1 MTREPMNSAPAG
13 GGEPRGCD
21 VADLAVFHGF
31 LLTLFDDAQ
40 RWVTESAEAP
50 PRHVARMTR
59 HLDHV
64 VAILHDHHHG
74 EDLVLWD
81 RLSGRAP
88 GCALH
93 VDAMRRQHESIA
105 ARAEA
110 LSADVERW
118 RETASEPERQRV
130 VASLEA
136 LVSELREHL
145 GQEEN
150 VIAPVAAVE
159 LTQSEWDEL
168 AEHGR
173 RAVPRERLLLQLGLM
188 LDALS
193 PDDAAHLLASLPAPV
208 RMMWAAFGV
217 RVYRRQRARLE
228 RRSPSE
234 AA

>member
-1 MTREPMNSAPAG
+1 MTGPTDDDR
-13 GGEPRGCD
+13 GERPEARGCD

-40 RWVTESAEAP
+40 RWVAEAQDAS

-59 HLDHV
+59 HLDQV
-64 VAILHDHHHG
+64 IAILHDHHHG

-81 RLSGRAP
+81 RLAGRAP
-88 GCALH
+88 ACVLH

-105 ARAEA
+105 ARAA
-110 LSADVERW
+110 TVSADVERW
-118 RETASEPERQRV
+118 RRSANDADRER
-130 VASLEA
+130 VAGSLQA
-136 LVSELREHL
+136 LVAELRDHL
-145 GQEEN
+145 GQEEHL
-150 VIAPVAAVE
+150 IAPLAATE
-159 LTQSEWDEL
+159 LTQAEWDEL

-193 PDDAAHLLASLPAPV
+193 PEDAAHLLASLPAPV
-208 RMMWAAFGV
+208 RVMWAVFGV

-228 RRSPSE
+228 RRRP
-234 AA
+234 AAAA